1 MNRRELATN
10 YFKEGYNCSQA
21 VVLAFQDLLTI
32 DANEL
37 CKIASPFGGGLSR
50 MRETCGAV
58 SGMVLVLGNL
68 IGYSTPEIG
77 EKKHE
82 LYKNTQELLRIF
94 EKTYGS
100 LTCRVLLNLTSKHDN
115 PEPSQRTNDFYMK
128 RPCLELIGGAA
139 ELLDNYLKDKG
150 LAKWRRGF

>member
-1 MNRRELATN
+1 MNRRELAIN

-21 VVLAFQDLLTI
+21 VVLAFQDVLTV
-32 DANEL
+32 DAKEL

-58 SGMVLVLGNL
+58 SGMVMVLGNI
-68 IGYSTPEIG
+68 IGYDTPETG

-94 EKTYGS
+94 EKKYGS
-100 LTCRVLLNLTSKHDN
+100 LTCRVLLNLSTLHDDPKPAPRTS
-115 PEPSQRTNDFYMK
+115 DFFNK
-128 RPCLELIGGAA
+128 RPCQELIGGAA
-139 ELLDNYLKDKG
+139 ELLNNYLKEKPFMCIS
-150 LAKWRRGF
+150 L

>member
-1 MNRRELATN
+1 MSRREQAIN

-21 VVLAFQDLLTI
+21 VVLAFKDVLKI

-37 CKIASPFGGGLSR
+37 CKIASPFGGGISR

-68 IGYSTPEIG
+68 IGYDTPEMG

-82 LYKNTQELLRIF
+82 LYKNTQEILKIF
-94 EKTYGS
+94 ENKYGS
-100 LTCRVLLNLTSKHDN
+100 LTCRRLLNLDIKHDD
-115 PEPSQRTNDFYMK
+115 PKPSERDHSFFIN
-128 RPCLELIGGAA
+128 RPCPELIGGAA
-139 ELLDNYLKDKG
+139 ELLESFLKERSLLG
-150 LAKWRRGF
+150 

>member
-150 LAKWRRGF
+150 LAK

>member
-1 MNRRELATN
+1 MNRRELAIN

-21 VVLAFQDLLTI
+21 VVLAFQDVLTI
-32 DANEL
+32 DAKEL

-68 IGYSTPEIG
+68 IGYDTPEIG

-94 EKTYGS
+94 ENKYGS
-100 LTCRVLLNLTSKHDN
+100 LTCRTLLNLTTKHDDPKPTPRDHN
-115 PEPSQRTNDFYMK
+115 FFDK
-128 RPCLELIGGAA
+128 RPCVELIGGAA
-139 ELLDNYLKDKG
+139 EILQNYLEE
-150 LAKWRRGF
+150 RGILK